1 MQYKWQKDDV
11 DDAAI
16 NIRNVYA
23 TKMLLLFY
31 PFHEHHYFL
40 RFKIDGFFFVKLM
53 KKISVLG
60 FNKENAEYSI
70 C

>member
-1 MQYKWQKDDV
+1 MQYKQQKDDV

-31 PFHEHHYFL
+31 PFHEHHNFL
-40 RFKIDGFFFVKLM
+40 IDGFFFVKLM